1 MCVLI
6 VLTTESQQRGTLPS
20 TQPDLF
26 ENENFQGKDTMWN
39 ICSYIMAASSIGNQ
53 LVQTEGDD

>member
-1 MCVLI
+1 MNP
-6 VLTTESQQRGTLPS
+6 TEWMQRGTFPS